1 MVSTKLA
8 AVHSPTIAPNHSK
21 RPGARGRALRW
32 IGSRRVVGDVGRQ
45 AAQHVGD
52 GQLRVLALAE
62 QMRDRGGED
71 EEREQRERST
81 DKRGCRRG

>member
-8 AVHSPTIAPNHSK
+8 AVHRPTIAPSHS
-21 RPGARGRALRW
+21 RVPVRTVSTSW
-32 IGSRRVVGDVGRQ
+32 IGSRSV
-45 AAQHVGD
+45 AATSGGSRRKDVGD

-62 QMRDRGGED
+62 QVRDGGGEN
-71 EEREQRERST
+71 EERKQRERSR

>member
-8 AVHSPTIAPNHSK
+8 AVHSPTIAPNHSSVPV
-21 RPGARGRALRW
+21 RAVSTSCDRLAQGRRDL
-32 IGSRRVVGDVGRQ
+32 GRQ
-45 AAQHVGD
+45 PAQDVDD

-71 EEREQRERST
+71 EERKQRQRSP
-81 DKRGCRRG
+81 DRRGCRRG